1 MDIQGVSAAEN
12 TERWSVCERTAWAPH
27 LFAII
32 NTDPTPYL
40 LVDPIIIVE
49 GTTEAMESEK
59 RSITERNVEVSERSS
74 TTPTDGRRCTGRE

>member
-40 LVDPIIIVE
+40 LVDPIIVE
-49 GTTEAMESEK
+49 GTTETMESEK
-59 RSITERNVEVSERSS
+59 RSISERSVEVPES
-74 TTPTDGRRCTGRE
+74 P